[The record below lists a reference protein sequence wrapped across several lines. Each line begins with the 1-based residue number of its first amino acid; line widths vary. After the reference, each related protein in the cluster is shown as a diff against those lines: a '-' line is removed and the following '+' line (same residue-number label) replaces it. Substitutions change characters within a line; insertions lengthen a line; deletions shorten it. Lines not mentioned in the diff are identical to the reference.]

1 MSKIILD
8 LIFSSTSLA
17 CKMSENKEFAS
28 FKKFLELTLKNL
40 DSLEFATES
49 KEVGTVYNNGF
60 AQFEKALSNSKNYLQ
75 YKSIFL
81 ACCTV
86 VRTEDFFSK
95 EFKITDTHLKNNTWE
110 KTGQRNEF
118 RSAIAEDVYSN
129 AVSGALCSFGKYDSF
144 SRTQRTDFYIEGSQ
158 ESQETWKY
166 QIEIFTSSNSA
177 EEHWNKFI
185 KQKTQKH
192 VSCFIV

>member
-1 MSKIILD
+1 
-8 LIFSSTSLA
+8 
-17 CKMSENKEFAS
+17 MSENEEFAT
-28 FKKFLELTLKNL
+28 FKNFLELTLKNL

-49 KEVGTVYNNGF
+49 KEVGMVYNNGF

-81 ACCTV
+81 TCCTV

-129 AVSGALCSFGKYDSF
+129 AVSGALCSFDKYDSF
-144 SRTQRTDFYIEGSQ
+144 SRTQRTDFCIEGSQ

-166 QIEIFTSSNSA
+166 QIEIFSSSNSA

-185 KQKTQKH
+185 KTENPEACVLLHCLVNPKE
-192 VSCFIV
+192 VNILF